1 MRIVRM
7 FAALCALRIFRI
19 DILVVL
25 SRAQHH
31 ACRSETLEWDRQH
44 QYAKQNE
51 TVELVHCQIIA

>member
-1 MRIVRM
+1 MVISVVRLNMRIVRM
-7 FAALCALRIFRI
+7 FVALRALRALRI

-44 QYAKQNE
+44 Q
-51 TVELVHCQIIA
+51 